1 MRQMKLLL
9 IARDDSRYTVPASH
23 YFIEEL
29 KQHVDLHVTHAS
41 GFLEQIVADCPFEPD
56 LIYIHD
62 YFENGSP
69 TVTGIRNMSIPA
81 AVGLHD
87 LHFGF
92 AFRKRLLQL
101 EQVRYIFTHYR
112 DAFLA
117 WYSEFSDEMR
127 WLPHHANTDI
137 YKDYKQP
144 KDIDI
149 LLTGAI
155 YDQVYP
161 LREKMLTRLSGRQG
175 FVHHQHPGYR
185 QIKNKETLLVGESY
199 AREINRAKICL
210 TCNSVFSYPLMK
222 YFEIP
227 ACGSLLMAP
236 ASPELLDL
244 GFVPGVHFVSIED
257 HNFEEKLDYYLNND
271 QERELI
277 IANGKKLIVKTHST
291 KQRVQEFLQ
300 AMEEI
305 LLLESTQ
312 EKRLQ
317 P

>member
-1 MRQMKLLL
+1 MRKLRLLL

-23 YFIEEL
+23 YFIDEL
-29 KQHVDLHVTHAS
+29 KKSAEVHVSHTS

-56 LIYIHD
+56 LIYILD

-69 TVTGIRNMSIPA
+69 TVTGIRSMNIPVA
-81 AVGLHD
+81 IGLHD

-92 AFRKRLLQL
+92 DFRKRLLQL
-101 EQVRYIFTHYR
+101 EEVRYIFTYYR
-112 DAFLA
+112 DAFLS
-117 WYSEFSDEMR
+117 WYPEFSDKMR

-137 YKDYKQP
+137 YKDYEQT
-144 KDIDI
+144 KDIGI

-155 YDQVYP
+155 YDQIYP
-161 LREKMLTRLSGRQG
+161 LRKRMLMRLSGHPD

-185 QIKNKETLLVGESY
+185 QIKQKENLLVGESY

-210 TCNSVFSYPLMK
+210 TCNSIYSYPLMK

-244 GFVPGVHFVSIED
+244 GFVPGVHFVSIDE
-257 HNFEEKLDYYLNND
+257 HNFEEKINYYLNND
-271 QERELI
+271 QERAEI
-277 IANGKKLIVKTHST
+277 IANGKKLIAEKHST
-291 KQRVQEFLQ
+291 KQRVKDFLQ
-300 AMEEI
+300 TIEDII
-305 LLLESTQ
+305 LIEAKQ
-312 EKRLQ
+312 
-317 P
+317 